1 MFGAMNDR
9 PRLTQ
14 REIEVFDAVCRH
26 GGNQRAAVALDISE
40 QTVKNTMSFIYR
52 KMGTVSLGQ
61 TARTVY
67 RRAILDDLEAKVLAV
82 GDTPSGQEGWMALA
96 AVVGIIAKER
106 KEG

>member
-14 REIEVFDAVCRH
+14 REIEVFDAVCYH
-26 GGNQRAAVALDISE
+26 GGNQRAAVALGISQ
-40 QTVKNTMSFIYR
+40 QTVKNTM
-52 KMGTVSLGQ
+52 SLGQ